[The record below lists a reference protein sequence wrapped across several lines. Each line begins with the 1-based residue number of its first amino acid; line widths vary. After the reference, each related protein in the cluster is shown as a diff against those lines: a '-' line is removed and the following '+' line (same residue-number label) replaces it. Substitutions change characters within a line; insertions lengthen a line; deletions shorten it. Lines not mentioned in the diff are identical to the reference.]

1 MNQALIHELVTA
13 EAKAIDSLARYKFA
27 MFGYWAGIWVHL
39 NRITGENRPNPFKE
53 LVTVAR
59 KLRGHKQDS
68 VPPNTTYSGQESQV
82 HSPVIELACLFYSYK
97 TPQTLFGFIAMMNS

>member
-39 NRITGENRPNPFKE
+39 NRISGENRPNPFKK
-53 LVTVAR
+53 LVTEAR
-59 KLRGHKQDS
+59 KLQGHKRDS
-68 VPPNTTYSGQESQV
+68 IHPNTTSSSYESKV
-82 HSPVIELACLFYSYK
+82 HSPISEILV
-97 TPQTLFGFIAMMNS
+97 

>member
-1 MNQALIHELVTA
+1 MNQALIQELATA

-39 NRITGENRPNPFKE
+39 NRISGENRPNPFNE

-59 KLRGHKQDS
+59 KLREHKRDS
-68 VPPNTTYSGQESQV
+68 IPPNTTYSSHESQV
-82 HSPVIELACLFYSYK
+82 HSPES
-97 TPQTLFGFIAMMNS
+97 

>member
-1 MNQALIHELVTA
+1 MNQALIQELATA

-27 MFGYWAGIWVHL
+27 IFGYWAGIWVHL
-39 NRITGENRPNPFKE
+39 NRISGENRPNPFNE

-68 VPPNTTYSGQESQV
+68 VPPNTTYSGHESQV
-82 HSPVIELACLFYSYK
+82 HSPVFLFEV
-97 TPQTLFGFIAMMNS
+97 LI